1 MVLAVAMQE
10 REVGFIEILRVNPI
24 FRRYWFG
31 NTISMLGEWFNTVA
45 LFVLLEQLTGSEL
58 ALGILFMI
66 RMFSLAF
73 PQVFTGML
81 ADRFSRKWLMVGANF
96 GSAVVVSC
104 FLLVNDVNDVWLI
117 YILSA
122 LLMLFHAVYIPAENA
137 AMPNIT
143 ESNELLTANAMNSA
157 TWSASLAIG
166 SAMGGVVVAQYGVD
180 VAFIANT
187 VAFIIAGII
196 IATIDIPQKKMEVT
210 EGSFIA
216 VSLAQVWDGYRII
229 RKNPRIYRII
239 TAKAL
244 WGIFGGGL
252 VYMLVLLGSEIGFG
266 EVATG
271 IGLMFAARGIGT
283 GLGPIIVRYGLT
295 NRAKWPLLLGWL
307 VSSCGVGYVIIGWL
321 NWGWWIAIAVV
332 FSHAASGANW
342 VISTVLLQERSED
355 EWRGRMFSTDFLLLT
370 MVNGISTLAASLILE
385 FTDYT
390 LREVIQMFAV
400 CQLLS
405 GIIWVMFVWPGEK
418 KYIEDSK
425 CD

>member
-1 MVLAVAMQE
+1 MQE
-10 REVGFIEILRVNPI
+10 REVGFIEILRVNPT

-45 LFVLLEQLTGSEL
+45 LFVLIEQLTGSEL

-96 GSAVVVSC
+96 GSAVAVSC
-104 FLLVNDVNDVWLI
+104 FLLVNDENDVWLI
-117 YILSA
+117 YFLSA

-143 ESNELLTANAMNSA
+143 ESNELLTANAINSA

-166 SAMGGVVVAQYGVD
+166 AALGGVVVAQYGVAI
-180 VAFIANT
+180 AFITNT
-187 VAFIIAGII
+187 IAFIIAGII
-196 IATIDIPQKKMEVT
+196 IATIDIPQKKAQAD
-210 EGSFIA
+210 GSFIA
-216 VSLAQVWDGYRII
+216 GSIAQVWDGFNII
-229 RKNPRIYRII
+229 RKKSAIYRII
-239 TAKAL
+239 TAKAS

-252 VYMLVLLGSEIGFG
+252 VYMLVLLGSEIGLG
-266 EVATG
+266 EVAAG

-283 GLGPIIVRYGLT
+283 GLGPIIARYGLT
-295 NRAKWPLLLGWL
+295 NRDKWPLLLGWL
-307 VSSCGVGYVIIGWL
+307 VYLCGIGYLTIGWL
-321 NWGWWIAIAVV
+321 NWGWWIAIAVI

-370 MVNGISTLAASLILE
+370 MVNGISTLAASMILE
-385 FTDYT
+385 FTDYS
-390 LREVIQMFAV
+390 LREVIQAFAF
-400 CQLLS
+400 CQIIS
-405 GIIWVMFVWPGEK
+405 GIIWVILVSPGEK
-418 KYIEDSK
+418 KYIAQSK
-425 CD
+425 LVSGE

>member
-1 MVLAVAMQE
+1 MQE
-10 REVGFIEILRVNPI
+10 REVGFIEILRVNPT

-96 GSAVVVSC
+96 GSAVTVFC
-104 FLLVNDVNDVWLI
+104 FLLVNDENDVWLI
-117 YILSA
+117 YFLSA
-122 LLMLFHAVYIPAENA
+122 LMMLFHAVYVPAENA

-143 ESNELLTANAMNSA
+143 KSNELLTANAINSA

-166 SAMGGVVVAQYGVD
+166 SAMGGFIVAQYGVD
-180 VAFIANT
+180 IAFIANT
-187 VAFIIAGII
+187 VAFIVAGII
-196 IATIDIPQKKMEVT
+196 IATIDIPQKKVKVT

-229 RKNPRIYRII
+229 RTNPRIYRII

-283 GLGPIIVRYGLT
+283 GLGPIIARYGLT
-295 NRAKWPLLLGWL
+295 NRATWPLLLGWL
-307 VSSCGVGYVIIGWL
+307 VSLCGVGYVIIVWL
-321 NWGWWIAIAVV
+321 NWGWWIAIAVI

-355 EWRGRMFSTDFLLLT
+355 KWRGRMFSTDFLLLT

-390 LREVIQMFAV
+390 LREVIQVFAV

-405 GIIWVMFVWPGEK
+405 GIIWVMLVSPGEK
-418 KYIEDSK
+418 KYIEESK
-425 CD
+425 M